1 MDEVNGSSRAG
12 CRSTH
17 RARENGNATPTLR
30 TCHSTAFN
38 DANQKPSG
46 GILALEPHYAP
57 NELAGLWGMSGKVI
71 RSIFLNEVGVLK
83 IDRPEQRNKRSYCS
97 LRIPQ
102 STAIRVHR
110 RLSPAARVT
119 PAPIFPNASI
129 IFNSSAA
136 CLSGTQGA

>member
-1 MDEVNGSSRAG
+1 MDEVNSSSRAG

-17 RARENGNATPTLR
+17 REIENGNAIRDPR
-30 TCHSTAFN
+30 TCRSTASN
-38 DANQKPSG
+38 DANQNPSS

-83 IDRPEQRNKRSYCS
+83 IDRPEQRNKRGYCS

-110 RLSPAARVT
+110 GLSRPR
-119 PAPIFPNASI
+119 
-129 IFNSSAA
+129 
-136 CLSGTQGA
+136 G